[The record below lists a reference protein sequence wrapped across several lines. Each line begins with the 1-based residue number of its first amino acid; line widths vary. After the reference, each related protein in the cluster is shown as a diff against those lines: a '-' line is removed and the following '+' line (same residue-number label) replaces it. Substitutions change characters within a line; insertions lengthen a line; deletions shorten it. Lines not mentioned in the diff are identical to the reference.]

1 MGREHLDIRV
11 AADQHLLAR
20 LEPHLS
26 AVWQDLHQQ
35 ICLRYGHPRSS
46 L

>member
-1 MGREHLDIRV
+1 MARGSWMGHEHLDIGV

-26 AVWQDLHQQ
+26 PVW
-35 ICLRYGHPRSS
+35 
-46 L
+46 